1 MHLYGKK
8 ESINLRGS
16 PDQANFMKIIIVDT
30 KSSDMIASINLSV
43 PQCYRLLKL
52 DSESDL

>member
-52 DSESDL
+52 DSETDL